1 MHDLSKMQPLKRENL
16 QDIVSSKLCE
26 LILEGGLEPGQP
38 VTVATL
44 SEALSVSPMPIR
56 EAMARLAHI
65 GALTQLS
72 GRSMGVP
79 KLERQDFKYIRD
91 VRCEIEPAALSWAI
105 DNQTPEFIRS
115 LEDHLTEMV
124 QAEQASDNR
133 GFIHSNYLFH
143 FTIYEQSGNP
153 VALEII
159 RNLWLRV
166 SPYFHLL
173 NIRGHL
179 QISNEIHFQL
189 LSAIKEGNK
198 SEARSCLSS
207 DINRAY
213 EQMVTCLF
221 PDTRQ

>member
-1 MHDLSKMQPLKRENL
+1 
-16 QDIVSSKLCE
+16 
-26 LILEGGLEPGQP
+26 
-38 VTVATL
+38 
-44 SEALSVSPMPIR
+44 
-56 EAMARLAHI
+56 
-65 GALTQLS
+65 
-72 GRSMGVP
+72 
-79 KLERQDFKYIRD
+79 
-91 VRCEIEPAALSWAI
+91 
-105 DNQTPEFIRS
+105 
-115 LEDHLTEMV
+115 MV

-179 QISNEIHFQL
+179 QISNEIHFEL
-189 LSAIKEGNK
+189 LSAIKEGDK
-198 SEARSCLSS
+198 KRAREFLSN

-213 EQMVTCLF
+213 QKMVTCLF
-221 PDTRQ
+221 PDTSQVRAARSEQ

>member
-16 QDIVSSKLCE
+16 QDIVFSKLCE

-56 EAMARLAHI
+56 EAMARLAHS
-65 GALTQLS
+65 GALTHLS

-79 KLERQDFKYIRD
+79 KLERQDLRYLRD

-124 QAEQASDNR
+124 KAEQASDNH